1 MNSAPRIKRFLNLR
15 AVEVVSPYIKA
26 GEKMRTAV
34 VTGASRGIGKATAK
48 KLCENGFALAIIYK
62 NSAEKALA
70 FKNELIK
77 DGFTA
82 ECYEADVSSSKQVNA
97 AFEKIK
103 KDLGRIEVLV
113 NNAGIS
119 QQSLFTEIT
128 DEMWQEMINTNLTG
142 VFNCC
147 RAALPDMI
155 KNHSGVIVN
164 IASMWGETGASCE
177 VHYSAAK
184 AGVIGLTKA
193 LAKEVG
199 MSGIRV
205 NAVSPGVIKTD
216 MLSSFSEADLEEL
229 KNETPL
235 MRLGAPEDVANAVEF
250 LVSEKASFITG
261 QVLSLNGG
269 FVI

>member
-1 MNSAPRIKRFLNLR
+1 MK
-15 AVEVVSPYIKA
+15 
-26 GEKMRTAV
+26 TAV
-34 VTGASRGIGKATAK
+34 VTGASRGIGEAIAK
-48 KLCENGFALAIIYK
+48 RLCEKGFAVALIYR
-62 NSAEKALA
+62 NSDEKA
-70 FKNELIK
+70 NELK
-77 DGFTA
+77 REMLSLGFVA
-82 ECYEADVSSSKQVNA
+82 ECYQADVSSSSQVNA
-97 AFEKIK
+97 VFEKISAE
-103 KDLGRIEVLV
+103 LGSVEVLI

-128 DEMWQEMINTNLTG
+128 DEMWNEMIGTNLTG

-147 RAALPDMI
+147 RAATPEMI

-199 MSGIRV
+199 VSGIRV

-216 MLSSFSEADLEEL
+216 MLNAFSESDLDEL
-229 KNETPL
+229 KKETPL
-235 MRLGAPEDVANAVEF
+235 NRLGTPEDVANAVEF
-250 LVSEKASFITG
+250 LISDKASFITG
-261 QVLSLNGG
+261 QVLSVNGG

>member
-1 MNSAPRIKRFLNLR
+1 MFTLFC
-15 AVEVVSPYIKA
+15 KA
-26 GEKMRTAV
+26 GEKMKTAV

-48 KLCENGFALAIIYK
+48 KLCENGFAVALICK
-62 NSAEKALA
+62 NNIEKAQAL
-70 FKNELIK
+70 KDELLK
-77 DGFTA
+77 DGFVA
-82 ECYEADVSSSKQVNA
+82 ECYQADVSYSAEVNA
-97 AFEKIK
+97 VFEKIRT
-103 KDLGRIEVLV
+103 DLGTIEVLV

-128 DEMWQEMINTNLTG
+128 DEMWQDMIGANLTG

-147 RAALPDMI
+147 RAALLEMI

-164 IASMWGETGASCE
+164 ITSMWGEVGASCE

-199 MSGIRV
+199 VSGIRV

-216 MLSSFSEADLEEL
+216 MLSSFSEDDLEKL

-235 MRLGAPEDVANAVEF
+235 GRLGTPEDIANAVEF
-250 LVSEKASFITG
+250 LVSDRASFITG
-261 QVLSLNGG
+261 QVLSVNGG